1 MARSTWSAEMTAP
14 HASALSLHG
23 VSLQGRH
30 AGTLDFDLAHREVA
44 LVEIG
49 DESDAPDVI
58 DICLGLVEPVRGEV
72 HCLGRPWR
80 GQSYREMLSHRR
92 LIGTLAGARDWPANV
107 PIADVVLTPRL
118 YHADLPEET
127 AVVAATLLARRFGL
141 AGLPVG
147 DRESVLPGE
156 LARAACVRAF
166 LGAPE
171 FVLIAD
177 SSIEAMD
184 DLGVALAQSIGAV
197 QDRGGAVLWLTSS
210 IAAPAVRFVAA
221 DHVLRL
227 GDRGLVPVR
236 RRS

>member
-1 MARSTWSAEMTAP
+1 MASP
-14 HASALSLHG
+14 HASVLSLHG

-30 AGTLDFDLAHREVA
+30 AGALELDLAHREVA
-44 LVEIG
+44 LVELDDEG
-49 DESDAPDVI
+49 DAAGFI
-58 DICLGLVEPVRGEV
+58 DICLGLVEPLRGEV

-80 GQSYREMLSHRR
+80 GQSYREMLTHRR

-107 PIADVVLTPRL
+107 PVAEVVLTPRL
-118 YHADLPEET
+118 YHADQPEET
-127 AVVAATLLARRFGL
+127 AVAAATLLARRFGL

-147 DRESVLPGE
+147 GRESVPPGE

-177 SSIEAMD
+177 PSVEAMGE
-184 DLGVALAQSIGAV
+184 LGVALAQAIGAV
-197 QDRGGAVLWLTSS
+197 QDRGGAVLWLMSS
-210 IAAPAVRFVAA
+210 LAAPAARFVAA

-227 GDRGLVPVR
+227 DDRGLAPVR
-236 RRS
+236 KRT